1 MPRRLAYKGG
11 VRITKRTP
19 ALDIIENAALQ
30 TQEEL
35 GYPEELCVTS
45 INDSSHGTHSKHW
58 RELAEDFRTSANGV
72 AARAKNDM
80 GTTTRKQKFRKRF
93 EENCGARFRVILE
106 AIGTSNEHL
115 HAQLKKGLEEYP

>member
-11 VRITKRTP
+11 CRLTKRTP

-35 GYPEELCVTS
+35 GYPEELLVTS

-58 RELAEDFRTSANGV
+58 RELAEDYRTKGP
-72 AARAKNDM
+72 AKNDM
-80 GTTTRKQKFRKRF
+80 GSTAKKQKFRKRF

-106 AIGTSNEHL
+106 AIGTPNEHL
-115 HAQLKKGLEEYP
+115 HAQLKKGLEAYP